1 MNALHDLLGIGAS
14 NAAVALV
21 LAVMVAAVA
30 RRLRWPTAIHLLWLV
45 VLLRLVVPP
54 VIGVPILPQA
64 SGPGVSGLVSIE
76 STSLALAETGGRALF
91 SLERVAGLLWML
103 GALAIGAVALLR
115 SMHLR
120 GSLEVTVPPGPA
132 LRRRIEALAE
142 KLGVTP
148 PRTLLVAGRVPPM
161 LWGRVT
167 GAVLLLPDE
176 LLDRLEP
183 RQVDAL
189 IAHELAHLK
198 RRDHWVRWLELA
210 VTVTWWFNPVTW
222 WARRR
227 LRQAEERC
235 CDAVVART
243 LPDHARAYADTL
255 VETLR
260 FLAGSR
266 VPHPVGAVGM
276 ADLSEVQRRL
286 EMILSRTSSRRPKL
300 VSRIALGCV
309 IAGTLILTPVM
320 ASVGND
326 ADLPA
331 PFHEKITLNLQ
342 GAKLAQVI
350 AQFGKVT
357 GCAVQIDPSVGG
369 TVTVDLLDVPLN
381 EVLDR
386 VTTMNNAGWR
396 LDDGT
401 IVVFSL
407 DPPDPSPMLVG
418 HLDDKPVYKVD
429 GEIEHPVKIS
439 APPPQYPEDCR
450 AEKVMGLVVLDT
462 VIDATG
468 RVVDVSVEESPDNRL
483 SEAAMDAI
491 RTWVFEPA
499 TLEGQPVAVRY
510 VLTVNFHLE

>member
-1 MNALHDLLGIGAS
+1 MTTLHDLLGIGAG
-14 NAAVALV
+14 NAATALV
-21 LAVMVAAVA
+21 LAVMVATVT

-45 VLLRLVVPP
+45 VLVRLVAPP
-54 VIGVPILPQA
+54 IIGLPVLPA
-64 SGPGVSGLVSIE
+64 TSGPDLDSLVSIE
-76 STSLALAETGGRALF
+76 AASVTLADAGGRSWF
-91 SLERVAGLLWML
+91 SPGWAAVIVWAV
-103 GALAIGAVALLR
+103 GALAIGTVAALR
-115 SMHLR
+115 SRRLR
-120 GSLEVTVPPGPA
+120 RALEATAPPDPA
-132 LRRRIEALAE
+132 LRRRVDALAE
-142 KLGVTP
+142 RLDVSP

-161 LWGRVT
+161 LWGRLT

-176 LLDRLEP
+176 LLERLSPPQIE
-183 RQVDAL
+183 AL

-260 FLAGSR
+260 FLAGTR
-266 VPHPVGAVGM
+266 IVQPVGAVAM

-286 EMILSRTSSRRPKL
+286 EMILSRSPSRRPRL
-300 VSRIALGCV
+300 VSRIVLGCV
-309 IAGTLILTPVM
+309 VAGALLLTPVL
-320 ASVGND
+320 ASVDSG

-331 PFHEKITLNLQ
+331 PFHEKITLNLK
-342 GAKLAQVI
+342 GADLAQVI
-350 AQFGKVT
+350 GQFGKVT
-357 GCAVQIDPSVGG
+357 GCDVRLDPTVSG
-369 TVTVDLLDVPLN
+369 TVTVDLLDVPL
-381 EVLDR
+381 EDVLDR
-386 VTTMNNAGWR
+386 VTAQNNAGWR

-401 IVVFSL
+401 LVVFSL
-407 DPPDPSPMLVG
+407 DPPEPSPMLVG

-429 GEIEHPVKIS
+429 GEISHPVKIS

-510 VLTVNFHLE
+510 VLTVNFRLE